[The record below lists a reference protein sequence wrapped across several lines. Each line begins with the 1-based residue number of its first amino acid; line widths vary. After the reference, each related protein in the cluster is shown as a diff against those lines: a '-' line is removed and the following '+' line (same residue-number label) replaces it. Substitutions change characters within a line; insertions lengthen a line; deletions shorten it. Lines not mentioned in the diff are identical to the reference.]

1 MDTTSAPWQDRFEL
15 KTCTAAG
22 ITKAIPAKAL
32 GVAVVYAKTGD
43 TETIYYVLESRAGS
57 LRAFCKKRLET
68 AKIPEGTPLHVSF
81 KCMTAADETPAAV
94 SAACREQVIVAG
106 ALRRELRPSMR

>member
-1 MDTTSAPWQDRFEL
+1 MDTTPAPWQDRFEL

-32 GVAVVYAKTGD
+32 GVAVIYAKTGD
-43 TETIYYVLESRAGS
+43 TEKIYYVLESRAGS
-57 LRAFCKKRLET
+57 LRALCKKRLET

-81 KCMTAADETPAAV
+81 KCVPLADESPASL
-94 SAACREQVIVAG
+94 SAACRDQVIVA
-106 ALRRELRPSMR
+106 ATLRRELRPAMR